1 MSMVLDQSLSTCC
14 SVLQHQLVSLNAP
27 NTFNE
32 MRNYGILNALESP
45 RNKAGIDQNLMTQL
59 EGEWGKGK
67 LDDDGEGVSCK
78 FKLWVETPICAT
90 ASNGVGTLC
99 NNSTTNVPT
108 NDNVQVDVKITRSKY
123 MTGKIEPS
131 DIKCL
136 CQGTIAQNLNREITK
151 AAKKILKSVNQDLA
165 TLIEAAMGNYIDGT
179 ASTTTPKVLN
189 LFASSANI
197 GWQVQPAGWT
207 PLLLEYNQM
216 QVNGGAIAVG
226 GDAVFAYQTSL
237 NLAPSLAGAY
247 NLPNGVETW
256 YDPYIQATFVDET
269 FTNPLFTWAPGAL
282 WLMRYLDNVNVE
294 ENHVTDPTV
303 GRTVVNIFGQN
314 FDLLIKRDAACDK
327 LIWVLNYQY
336 DLYQLPQEA
345 WGDCLETNQCQAYDI
360 GCDVLDCTNLY
371 GAAPIA

>member
-1 MSMVLDQSLSTCC
+1 MAMTADVSLSTCC
-14 SVLQHQLVSLNAP
+14 SQLQHQLISLNAP

-45 RNKAGIDQNLMTQL
+45 RNKAGIDQGLMSQL
-59 EGEWGKGK
+59 EAQYGMGKI
-67 LDDDGEGVSCK
+67 DDDGEGVNCK
-78 FKLWVETPICAT
+78 FKLWVEKPECDT
-90 ASNGVGTLC
+90 ASDGVGTLC
-99 NNSTTNVPT
+99 SNSTTNAPT
-108 NDNVQVDVKITRSKY
+108 NDKVQVDVKITRSKY
-123 MTGKIEPS
+123 KTGKIEPS

-136 CQGTIAQNLNREITK
+136 CQGTIAQNLTNEITK
-151 AAKKILKSVNQDLA
+151 AAKNILKSVNSDLGD
-165 TLIEAAMGNYIDGT
+165 LIGASMGDYIDGT
-179 ASTTTPKVLN
+179 ASLVTPKILN
-189 LFASSANI
+189 LFASSNNF

-207 PLLLEYNQM
+207 PMLLEYAQM
-216 QVNGGAIAVG
+216 QVSGGAIAVG

-237 NLAPSLAGAY
+237 NLAPSLAGGY

-256 YDPYIQATFVDET
+256 FDPYIQANFVDAT

-294 ENHVTDPTV
+294 ENHVMDPTV

-345 WGDCLETNQCQAYDI
+345 WGNCLATNQCQAYDI
-360 GCDVLDCTNLY
+360 GCDILDCTNLY
-371 GAAPIA
+371 GAAPTP